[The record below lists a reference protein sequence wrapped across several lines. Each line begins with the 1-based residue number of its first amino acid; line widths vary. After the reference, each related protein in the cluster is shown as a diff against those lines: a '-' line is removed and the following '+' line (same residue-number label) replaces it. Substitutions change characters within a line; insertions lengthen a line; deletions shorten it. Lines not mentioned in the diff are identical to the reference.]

1 MAEKNRYA
9 AMTFAWVLSSPP
21 QFFNPY
27 DPFCNTITYGR
38 FALPFLREGHTV
50 RLEEHNIWLGIKT
63 GHFN

>member
-1 MAEKNRYA
+1 MAEKNRHA

-38 FALPFLREGHTV
+38 FCIALFAGGPYRPARGT
-50 RLEEHNIWLGIKT
+50 
-63 GHFN
+63 